1 MPARRPNI
9 LFVMADQLT
18 ASALPF
24 HGGPADAPVLEELS
38 SEGVVFD
45 SAYCSSPLCAPSR
58 ASLLTGRLASRMGV
72 YDSGAEFEAS
82 FPTVAHHLRDRG
94 YATCLA
100 GKMHFIGPDQLHGFE
115 ERLTTDVYASGL
127 DWTPDWSLP
136 LTETLPWYHD
146 MSSVF
151 EAGPSEATLQLD
163 YDEEVAFRSVRKIYD
178 FAREPE
184 RSFFLLVSF
193 THPHDPYEPPHRYWD
208 RYEDR
213 VLPPPGVPAIPLEE
227 QDPHSRRLLEMCG
240 AATAAIG
247 PELVERAR
255 RGYYGSIGYVDD
267 KVAELLAA
275 LDATGL
281 REDTIVVLASD
292 HGDMLGERGL
302 WYKMSFFEDS
312 VRVPLVVHAP
322 GRFAARRVA
331 RSVSLLDLLPT
342 FLELAGGDGSE
353 ERADSLDGSSLLPL
367 LDGGD
372 WERPPVV
379 AEYLAEGTHAP
390 AVMVREG
397 PLKYVHCPTDPDL
410 LFDLDADPLE
420 VENLAADE
428 GRAGEVRRL
437 RAVVEE
443 GWGDLERLARD
454 VVESQRRRLF
464 VTRALARGEQSPWDY
479 RPPDRSVGRYVRGAD
494 FWQPF
499 GRARLRRD

>member
-1 MPARRPNI
+1 MPERRPNI

-24 HGGPADAPVLEELS
+24 HGGPADAPTLERLAA
-38 SEGVVFD
+38 EGVVFD
-45 SAYCSSPLCAPSR
+45 SAYCSFPLCAPSR
-58 ASLLTGRLASRMGV
+58 ASLLTGRLPSRLGV
-72 YDSGAEFEAS
+72 YDSGAEFGAS

-115 ERLTTDVYASGL
+115 ERLTTDVYASGI

-136 LTETLPWYHD
+136 LTEPLPWYHD
-146 MSSVF
+146 MSSIF

-178 FAREPE
+178 FAREGDRP
-184 RSFFLLVSF
+184 FFLLVSF
-193 THPHDPYEPPHRYWD
+193 THPHDPYEIPHGYWD

-213 VLPPPGVPAIPLEE
+213 HLPPPAVPAIPLDE
-227 QDPHSRRLLEMCG
+227 QDPHSRRILEMCG
-240 AATAAIG
+240 ADSAEIG

-275 LDATGL
+275 LDASGL

-302 WYKMSFFEDS
+302 WYKMTFFEDS
-312 VRVPLVVHAP
+312 ARVPLVVHAP
-322 GRFAARRVA
+322 ERFTARRV
-331 RSVSLLDLLPT
+331 RECVSLLDLLPT
-342 FLELAGGDGSE
+342 LLELTDGESPAVD
-353 ERADSLDGSSLLPL
+353 ADALDGASLVPL
-367 LDGGD
+367 LDGAGGD
-372 WERPPVV
+372 RPPVL
-379 AEYLAEGTHAP
+379 AEYNAEGTHAP
-390 AVMVREG
+390 CVMVRDG
-397 PLKYVHCPTDPDL
+397 RLKYIHCPTDPDL

-420 VENLAADE
+420 LENLAAD
-428 GRAGEVRRL
+428 GAHASDVRRL
-437 RAVVEE
+437 LDVVEE
-443 GWGDLERLARD
+443 RWGDLERLARD

-464 VTRALARGEQSPWDY
+464 VAQALARGEQSPWDY